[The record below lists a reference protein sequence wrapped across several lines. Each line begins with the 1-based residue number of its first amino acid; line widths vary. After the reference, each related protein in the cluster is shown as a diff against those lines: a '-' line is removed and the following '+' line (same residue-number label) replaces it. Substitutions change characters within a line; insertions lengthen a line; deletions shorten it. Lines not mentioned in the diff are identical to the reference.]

1 MENIE
6 KFKRLYYFNG
16 DGKKLSNEE
25 VEKLGLNPE
34 YYESLEETAYQ
45 TAYDLTE
52 DWSKEPDTAM
62 LQEAYK
68 KGVDDGMQYVLN
80 RLVPEIDELLKLVK
94 KL

>member
-6 KFKRLYYFNG
+6 KFKRLYYFND
-16 DGKKLSNEE
+16 DGRKLSNEE

-34 YYESLEETAYQ
+34 YYESLEETAYRA
-45 TAYDLTE
+45 AYDLTE
-52 DWSKEPDTAM
+52 DWSKEPDATM
-62 LQEAYK
+62 LQQAYK